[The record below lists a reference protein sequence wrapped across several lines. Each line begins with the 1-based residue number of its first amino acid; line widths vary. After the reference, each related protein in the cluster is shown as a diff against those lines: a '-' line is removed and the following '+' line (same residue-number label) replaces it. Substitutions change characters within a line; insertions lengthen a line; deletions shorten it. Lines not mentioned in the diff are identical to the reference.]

1 MTLAKRPLWDLPSSL
16 MSPNNDRHPG
26 ARRSR
31 AGAGKRV
38 LSVILMLSLSLS
50 CGGARTGAKR
60 ATTKFS
66 PDVARYRLLLRENP
80 IDPAA
85 AFRCYGSCQSLD
97 KPDTY
102 LGCLTK
108 CPGFEVTKGF
118 ACAPYELPPDAV
130 CITAR
135 RLPDRQEIGPDYK
148 VVAVIANV
156 ALIVALGV
164 ACTSSTTCG
173 AYRFAAPGQR
183 PVSPG
188 Y

>member
-1 MTLAKRPLWDLPSSL
+1 MSSDNGRNFE
-16 MSPNNDRHPG
+16 P
-26 ARRSR
+26 RSCR
-31 AGAGKRV
+31 AGTGARV
-38 LSVILMLSLSLS
+38 LSLILILSLSLG

-60 ATTKFS
+60 ATTKYN

-102 LGCLTK
+102 LDCLTK

-135 RLPDRQEIGPDYK
+135 RLPDKQEIGPDYK

-164 ACTSSTTCG
+164 ACSSSPTCG
-173 AYRFAAPGQR
+173 AYHFAAPGQR